1 MNASRLG
8 QVVVLAGI
16 VGGLLMTPDTADAT
30 PLITAVA
37 ESGTALDPVSAHF
50 TGQTF
55 DHPNEGVNFTVPL
68 LGEDVTAYTD
78 RLHEYNGDTQG
89 QLNMAQLG
97 LVGAEYV
104 MIANDNR
111 GVADYRLDVTVSALV
126 DVYVFMD
133 TRVTQPAW
141 LSAGGFV
148 DTRKNLGIDENGDG
162 VGPGGSIQNRFNIWH
177 KANVPAGTF
186 TTNERGGT
194 GSNMYGVAVLPPGV
208 GPVFE
213 PPQAAPFTPGN
224 VALLDIKPS
233 TGRLESNA
241 LAVGTAANNANGS
254 SFAKTAFA
262 SPLGFNFSV
271 TIDNLDQT
279 GTAVGGIDWRDRGD
293 GFAADPPYDNALV
306 KLGED
311 FIKNNAGVIRV
322 SLSDL
327 PAGLYEATSFHSD
340 SDNMQCEAIRIS
352 VDTGNG
358 QGFVDTGVT
367 GTANVRWGG
376 VDGLSAAKMVDNG
389 RTFAFTA
396 DGLHDVLILFD
407 GRAAADTELPLSGLS
422 IQMVPEPTVPV
433 LLGTLLGMLGLAR
446 LRRKRAAKSVRK
458 RARKSGR

>member
-1 MNASRLG
+1 MFASRLG
-8 QVVVLAGI
+8 RVVALAGI
-16 VGGLLMTPDTADAT
+16 VSGLGMIPDTTDAT

-37 ESGTALDPVSAHF
+37 ESGTALDSTSAHF

-55 DHPNEGVNFTVPL
+55 THESEGANFTVPL

-111 GVADYRLDVTVSALV
+111 GVADYRLDVSVSALV

-133 TRVTQPAW
+133 TRVAQPAW
-141 LSAGGFV
+141 LSANGFV
-148 DTRKNLGIDENGDG
+148 DTRKNLGIDEGGDAS
-162 VGPGGSIQNRFNIWH
+162 GPGNGINNRFNIWH

-186 TTNERGGT
+186 STYERGGT
-194 GSNMYGVAVLPPGV
+194 GNNMYGVAVLPPGV

-213 PPQAAPFTPGN
+213 PPQTAPFTPGN

-233 TGRLESNA
+233 TGRLEPNA

-254 SFAKTAFA
+254 NFPKTSFA
-262 SPLGFNFSV
+262 SPQGFNFSV
-271 TIDNLDQT
+271 TIDNLDQA

-293 GFAADPPYDNALV
+293 GFAADPPYDNGLV
-306 KLGED
+306 KLAED

-327 PAGLYEATSFHSD
+327 PAGLYNATSFHVD
-340 SDNMQCEAIRIS
+340 TDNTQCEAIRIS
-352 VDTGNG
+352 VDVGDG
-358 QGFVDTGVT
+358 RGFVDTGVT

-376 VDGLSAAKMVDNG
+376 VDGLSMAEVVDNG

-407 GRAAADTELPLSGLS
+407 GRAAADTELPLSGLN

-433 LLGTLLGMLGLAR
+433 LLGTLLGTLGLAR
-446 LRRKRAAKSVRK
+446 LRRKRA
-458 RARKSGR
+458 GRSTG

>member
-1 MNASRLG
+1 M
-8 QVVVLAGI
+8 VLAGI
-16 VGGLLMTPDTADAT
+16 VGGLVMISDTADAT

-37 ESGTALDPVSAHF
+37 ESGTGLDSASAHF

-55 DHPNEGVNFTVPL
+55 THEREGANFTVPL

-111 GVADYRLDVTVSALV
+111 GLGDYRLDVTVSALV

-141 LSAGGFV
+141 LSVGGFV
-148 DTRKNLGIDENGDG
+148 DTRKNLGIDEDGNG
-162 VGPGGSIQNRFNIWH
+162 VGPGSSIQNRFNIWH
-177 KANVPAGTF
+177 KATVPAGTF
-186 TTNERGGT
+186 STYERGGT
-194 GSNMYGVAVLPPGV
+194 ATNNMYGVAVLSPGV

-213 PPQAAPFTPGN
+213 PPQTAPFTPGN
-224 VALLDIKPS
+224 VALLDIAPS
-233 TGRLESNA
+233 TGRLEPNA

-254 SFAKTAFA
+254 NFPKTSFA
-262 SPLGFNFSV
+262 SPKGFNFSV
-271 TIDNLDQT
+271 AIDNLDQT
-279 GTAVGGIDWRDRGD
+279 GTAVGGIDWRDRGN

-306 KLGED
+306 RLGED
-311 FIKNNAGVIRV
+311 FVKNDAGVIRV
-322 SLSDL
+322 TLSDL
-327 PAGLYEATSFHSD
+327 PAGLYNTTSFHVD
-340 SDNMQCEAIRIS
+340 SDNTQCEAIRIS
-352 VDTGNG
+352 VDTGDG
-358 QGFVDTGVT
+358 RGFVDAGVT

-376 VDGLSAAKMVDNG
+376 VDGLSTAKMVANG

-407 GRAAADTELPLSGLS
+407 GRAAADTELPLSGLN

-433 LLGTLLGMLGLAR
+433 LLGTLVGMLGLGWV
-446 LRRKRAAKSVRK
+446 RRKRA
-458 RARKSGR
+458 GRSTL